1 MAIAYNPSKFFIDF
15 SSHDNLTD
23 DEKRDLEQIQE
34 NFRPMERV
42 EYLIPYR
49 LEGKLTDD
57 EFEQLTGVPYGFE

>member
-1 MAIAYNPSKFFIDF
+1 MAITYNPSKFFIDF
-15 SSHDNLTD
+15 SFHDDLTEE
-23 DEKRDLEQIQE
+23 EKRDLEQIQE